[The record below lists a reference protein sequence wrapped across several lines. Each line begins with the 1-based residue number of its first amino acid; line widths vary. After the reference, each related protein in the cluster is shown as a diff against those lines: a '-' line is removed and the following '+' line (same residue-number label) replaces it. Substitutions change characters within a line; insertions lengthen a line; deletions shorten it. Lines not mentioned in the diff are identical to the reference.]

1 MAANYPS
8 GAAAQFCTHAR
19 SSQETKVTAEDV
31 TEAFQKMWDCQD
43 DKEFIR
49 LHCVWLALKKEFDE
63 QDGANEPGACAPVT
77 ISHDD
82 FEKGE
87 YHE

>member
-8 GAAAQFCTHAR
+8 GAAQQFCTLMR
-19 SSQETKVTAEDV
+19 TEQKQPKVTANDV

-49 LHCVWLALKKEFDE
+49 LHCVWVALKKEFDE
-63 QDGANEPGACAPVT
+63 QDGAE
-77 ISHDD
+77 
-82 FEKGE
+82 
-87 YHE
+87 